1 MLHHRHTPLATALI
15 TAGLLASATAQA
27 ADTSATSQE
36 ARLSPVVVTGTR
48 DRYLAPATTAGTRTD
63 TPIEQIPQSIVSL
76 PRELIEDQ
84 GARNLNE
91 VLRNA
96 SNVNDVDPRDA
107 NIAGFKIRGFYAST
121 VVDGVAMPG
130 WFANQESLVNLQQ
143 VDVLKGPAGALFG
156 ASQGVGAYGNQGG
169 TIALTTFAPEA
180 IPVRKVGVELGSY
193 RAKRA
198 WFDVN
203 QPLGNDWAVR
213 LTAERQDSG
222 SESQRVFFHR
232 TALFPSVSWKPNA
245 ATQVVLRL
253 RYLDNTGLDYSGL
266 PVTGTLDRST
276 VTLPRST
283 TIASPDLPDTTHKA
297 RGATLQWTQK
307 LDDTWSFSL
316 VAASQRVTL
325 DERGT
330 WLMPAALGP
339 FACFGYGGAATTGNF
354 LCGTRMWERMRTQS
368 LAPSVTARFATG
380 AARHTVNAGIDY
392 ERTADDGY
400 MAYPN
405 AVGIVSLTELV
416 DLPASSYPAW
426 NEPTSPNPPD
436 QRNTY
441 RATVAY
447 LQDQVD
453 LGAWH
458 LLGSLRYAEIKITDV
473 NPAWGTNNLT
483 TNRKTTPRVGAV
495 YDLTQQMSAFAG
507 WSKGIKAPT
516 VSLFTTPPKP
526 EESEQK
532 EIGLKLKDLGGVTAT
547 LAWFELTRKNAVMG
561 DPNNPGYS
569 IQAGQQRSR
578 GVDADLRWRATP
590 ALTWIAALS
599 RMQARITED
608 SNTALLGKRLFN
620 VPETT
625 ARLAARY
632 DIQGGA
638 LAGLGMG
645 LGLTH
650 HSKLAGDNTNTFFTP
665 SATLWDTQLA
675 YRVGGARYG
684 LNLTNLFDHQ
694 YFKPTTYFA
703 GGQVMPAPRRTLMVN
718 AQFEF

>member
-1 MLHHRHTPLATALI
+1 MLAS
-15 TAGLLASATAQA
+15 GLLTLAVGAHAQA
-27 ADTSATSQE
+27 E
-36 ARLSPVVVTGTR
+36 AEASLKPVVVTGQR
-48 DRYLAPATTAGTRTD
+48 SGYIVPTTNAATRTD
-63 TPIEQIPQSIVSL
+63 TPVEQVPQSIVSL
-76 PRELIEDQ
+76 PRQVIEDQ

-96 SNVNDVDPRDA
+96 SNVNDLDPRDA
-107 NIAGFKIRGFYAST
+107 NIASFKIRGFYAST

-130 WFANQESLVNLQQ
+130 WFSNQESLVNLQQ

-156 ASQGVGAYGNQGG
+156 ATQGIGAYGNQGG
-169 TIALTTFAPEA
+169 TIALTTFAPETS
-180 IPVRKVGVELGSY
+180 PLRTVGVELGSY

-203 QPLGNDWAVR
+203 QPLSNDWAVR
-213 LTAERQDSG
+213 LTGERQDSG

-232 TALFPSVSWKPNA
+232 TALFPSLRWTPSS
-245 ATQVVLRL
+245 ATEVVLRL

-266 PVTGTLDRST
+266 PVAGTLDRSAF
-276 VTLPRST
+276 TLPRST

-297 RGATLQWTQK
+297 RGATLQWTQQ
-307 LDDTWSFSL
+307 LNNTWLFNL
-316 VAASQRVTL
+316 TAASQHVTL

-330 WLMPAALGP
+330 WLMPAAGGM
-339 FACFGYGGAATTGNF
+339 FACFGYGSAATTGNF
-354 LCGTRMWERMRTQS
+354 LCGTRMWEHMRTNS
-368 LAPSVTARFATG
+368 LASSVTARFATG

-405 AVGIVSLTELV
+405 GVGIVSLTDLV
-416 DLPASSYPAW
+416 DLPPASYPAW
-426 NEPTSPNPPD
+426 TEPVSPDVPD
-436 QRNTY
+436 QRNIY

-447 LQDQVD
+447 VQEQLDI
-453 LGAWH
+453 GGWH
-458 LLGSLRYAEIKITDV
+458 LLGSLRHADIKITDV
-473 NPAWGTNNLT
+473 NSAWMIDNQSH
-483 TNRKTTPRVGAV
+483 NRKTTPRVGAV
-495 YDLTQQMSAFAG
+495 YDWTPQVSTFAG
-507 WSKGIKAPT
+507 WSKGIKVPS
-516 VSLFTTPPKP
+516 VSIFTTPPKP

-532 EIGLKLKDLGGVTAT
+532 EVGLKFKDLSGVAAT

-590 ALTWIAALS
+590 SLTWIAALA

-608 SNTALLGKRLFN
+608 SNTALVDKRLFN

-632 DIQGGA
+632 DVLSGP
-638 LAGLGMG
+638 LAGLGGG

-650 HSKLAGDNTNTFFTP
+650 HGKLAGDSTNTFFTP
-665 SATLWDTQLA
+665 SATLWDAQLS
-675 YRVGGARYG
+675 YRAGGARYG
-684 LNLTNLFDHQ
+684 LNITNLFDHQ

-703 GGQVMPAPRRTLMVN
+703 GGQVMPAPRRTLMAS
-718 AQFEF
+718 AQFSF